1 MTESLI
7 FPDLL
12 NIAARADEIA
22 WEAFGTGTDIYRIYN
37 NGTAAAA
44 LIRYQPGAKVPH
56 HQHTGFEHIIVL
68 SGSQVDAN
76 GEHKAGTLVVNPPES
91 SHSVASENGCIV
103 LVIWEKPNIWSE
115 ASM

>member
-12 NIAARADEIA
+12 NIAAHPDQVA
-22 WEAFGTGTDIYRIYN
+22 WEQFGIGTDIYRLYN
-37 NGTAAAA
+37 DGNASAA

-68 SGSQVDAN
+68 AGSQTDIN
-76 GEHKAGTLVVNPPES
+76 GEHQAGTLVINPPQS
-91 SHSVASENGCIV
+91 SHSVASEAGCIV
-103 LVIWEKPNIWSE
+103 LVIWEKPNIWL
-115 ASM
+115 